1 MCKMGMIRQS
11 CFTLSGLSI
20 LESKSTFSFK
30 IFCPLLSEET
40 FSDSW
45 KYAFGLPVF
54 LPDCQLLEEKH
65 NILVSLFP
73 LRSHAGSAALWQ
85 AAESGFCSAG
95 WGLLKLSRT
104 RPTSRDTK

>member
-54 LPDCQLLEEKH
+54 WMKNQT
-65 NILVSLFP
+65 VSYSR
-73 LRSHAGSAALWQ
+73 RSII
-85 AAESGFCSAG
+85 F
-95 WGLLKLSRT
+95 
-104 RPTSRDTK
+104 